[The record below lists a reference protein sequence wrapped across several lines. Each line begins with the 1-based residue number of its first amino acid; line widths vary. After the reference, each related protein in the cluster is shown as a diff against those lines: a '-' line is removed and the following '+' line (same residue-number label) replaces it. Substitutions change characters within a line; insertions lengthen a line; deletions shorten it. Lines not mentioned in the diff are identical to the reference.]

1 MEVTFDNLLSTGA
14 HFGHLTRRWHPNYEP
29 YILMERNGIHIIN
42 LEETLKGLTKAIDF
56 LTDNV
61 ADGGEVLF
69 VGTKKNA
76 KDIIQQEA
84 DKCGM
89 FYVVER
95 WLGGTL
101 TNFSTIRK
109 SIKRLQLLEKEA
121 SPLYE
126 SATKKEILSL
136 EREMIRLQD
145 LHRGIKDMKRLP
157 NAIFIVDAR
166 HESIA
171 INEAHRLE
179 IPVVAIVD
187 TNTDPE
193 VIDYPIPANDDSIRA
208 IKLIVGD
215 VSRAI
220 CDARSIAYPDGG
232 AIPVA
237 AEAKEETAEAE
248 DITSENGE
256 MAEGAEPKEA
266 ESEEIVVEKEE
277 SLSEDGEVQ
286 DSETEEKIAAVEEV
300 QEPEEIVE
308 EKETEKSNDN

>member
-1 MEVTFDNLLSTGA
+1 LEVTFDNLLSTGA

-56 LTDNV
+56 LTDTV

-109 SIKRLQLLEKEA
+109 SIKRLQLLEKES

-179 IPVVAIVD
+179 IPVAAIVD

-208 IKLIVGD
+208 IKLIVGE

-237 AEAKEETAEAE
+237 ADGEETAEAE
-248 DITSENGE
+248 SISSENGE
-256 MAEGAEPKEA
+256 LAEGAEPKEA

-277 SLSEDGEVQ
+277 SLSEDGEAQ
-286 DSETEEKIAAVEEV
+286 NSETEEIAAVEDV
-300 QEPEEIVE
+300 QEPEEVKE
-308 EKETEKSNDN
+308 EKESEKSNDN

>member
-109 SIKRLQLLEKEA
+109 SIKRLQLLEKES

-208 IKLIVGD
+208 IKLIVGE

-220 CDARSIAYPDGG
+220 CDVRSIAYPDEG

-237 AEAKEETAEAE
+237 AGKEETAEAE
-248 DITSENGE
+248 IITPENGE

-277 SLSEDGEVQ
+277 SLLEDGEAQ
-286 DSETEEKIAAVEEV
+286 DSETEEITVVEEG

>member
-61 ADGGEVLF
+61 TDGGEVLF

-109 SIKRLQLLEKEA
+109 SIKRLQLLEKES

-179 IPVVAIVD
+179 IPVIAMVD

-208 IKLIVGD
+208 IKLIVGEI
-215 VSRAI
+215 SRAI

-232 AIPVA
+232 SIPVA
-237 AEAKEETAEAE
+237 VGEEEIAEAE
-248 DITSENGE
+248 SITLENGE
-256 MAEGAEPKEA
+256 LAEGAEPKEA

-277 SLSEDGEVQ
+277 SLLEDGEAQ
-286 DSETEEKIAAVEEV
+286 DSEIEEIAVVEEV

-308 EKETEKSNDN
+308 EKGTKKSNDN

>member
-109 SIKRLQLLEKEA
+109 SIKRLQLLEKES

-179 IPVVAIVD
+179 IPVAAIVD

-208 IKLIVGD
+208 IKLIVGE

-237 AEAKEETAEAE
+237 ADGEETAEAE
-248 DITSENGE
+248 SISSENGE
-256 MAEGAEPKEA
+256 LAEGAEPKEA

-277 SLSEDGEVQ
+277 SLSEDGEAQ
-286 DSETEEKIAAVEEV
+286 NSETEEIAAVEDV
-300 QEPEEIVE
+300 QEPEEVKE
-308 EKETEKSNDN
+308 EKESEKSNDN

>member
-1 MEVTFDNLLSTGA
+1 MEVTFDSLLSTGA

-61 ADGGEVLF
+61 TDGGEVLF

-109 SIKRLQLLEKEA
+109 SIKRLQLLEKES

-208 IKLIVGD
+208 IKLIVGEI
-215 VSRAI
+215 SRAI

-232 AIPVA
+232 SIPVA
-237 AEAKEETAEAE
+237 VGEEEIAEAE
-248 DITSENGE
+248 SITLENGE
-256 MAEGAEPKEA
+256 LAEGAEPKEA

-277 SLSEDGEVQ
+277 SLLEDGEAQ
-286 DSETEEKIAAVEEV
+286 DSEIEEIAVVEEV

-308 EKETEKSNDN
+308 EKGTKKSNDN

>member
-42 LEETLKGLTKAIDF
+42 LEETLKGLTKAIGF

-61 ADGGEVLF
+61 TDGGEVLF

-109 SIKRLQLLEKEA
+109 SIKRLQLLEKES

-208 IKLIVGD
+208 IKLIVGE

-220 CDARSIAYPDGG
+220 CDARSIAYPNGG
-232 AIPVA
+232 SIPVA
-237 AEAKEETAEAE
+237 AGEEETAETE
-248 DITSENGE
+248 SITPENGE

-277 SLSEDGEVQ
+277 SLLEDGEAQ
-286 DSETEEKIAAVEEV
+286 DSEIEEIAVVEEV

-308 EKETEKSNDN
+308 EKGTKKSNDN

>member
-61 ADGGEVLF
+61 TDGGEVLF

-109 SIKRLQLLEKEA
+109 SIKRLQLLEKES

-193 VIDYPIPANDDSIRA
+193 VIDYPIPGNDDSIRA
-208 IKLIVGD
+208 IKLIVGE

-232 AIPVA
+232 SIPVA
-237 AEAKEETAEAE
+237 VGEEEIAEAE
-248 DITSENGE
+248 SITLENGE
-256 MAEGAEPKEA
+256 LAEGAEPKEA

-277 SLSEDGEVQ
+277 SLLEDGEAQ
-286 DSETEEKIAAVEEV
+286 DSEIEEIAVVEEV

-308 EKETEKSNDN
+308 EKGTKKSNDN

>member
-14 HFGHLTRRWHPNYEP
+14 HFGHLTSRWHPNYQP

-42 LEETLKGLTKAIDF
+42 LEETLNGLAKAIDF
-56 LTDNV
+56 LTDIV

-109 SIKRLQLLEKEA
+109 SIKRLQLLEKES

-145 LHRGIKDMKRLP
+145 LNRGIKDMKRLP
-157 NAIFIVDAR
+157 NAIFMVDAN

-171 INEAHRLE
+171 INEARRLE
-179 IPVVAIVD
+179 IPVVALVD

-193 VIDYPIPANDDSIRA
+193 IIDYPIPANDDSIRT
-208 IKLIVGD
+208 IKLIVGE

-220 CDARSIAYPDGG
+220 CDACSIAYADG
-232 AIPVA
+232 AVPVET
-237 AEAKEETAEAE
+237 AEEETAEA
-248 DITSENGE
+248 DVTTENRE
-256 MAEGAEPKEA
+256 MAEDAESKEA
-266 ESEEIVVEKEE
+266 GSERISVEEEKEA
-277 SLSEDGEVQ
+277 LSKDGEAQ
-286 DSETEEKIAAVEEV
+286 DFDTEKVETVEEV
-300 QEPEEIVE
+300 QEPDDVAKE
-308 EKETEKSNDN
+308 EKKS

>member
-56 LTDNV
+56 LTDTV

-109 SIKRLQLLEKEA
+109 SIKRLQLLEKES

-179 IPVVAIVD
+179 IPVAAIVD

-208 IKLIVGD
+208 IKLIVGE

-237 AEAKEETAEAE
+237 ADGEETAEAE
-248 DITSENGE
+248 SISSENGE
-256 MAEGAEPKEA
+256 LAEGAEPKEA

-277 SLSEDGEVQ
+277 SLSEDGEAQ
-286 DSETEEKIAAVEEV
+286 NSETEEIAAVEEV
-300 QEPEEIVE
+300 QEPEEVKE
-308 EKETEKSNDN
+308 EKESEKSNDN

>member
-109 SIKRLQLLEKEA
+109 SIKRLQLLEKES

-179 IPVVAIVD
+179 IPVIAMVD

-208 IKLIVGD
+208 IKLIVGE

-220 CDARSIAYPDGG
+220 CDACSIAYADG
-232 AIPVA
+232 AVPVET
-237 AEAKEETAEAE
+237 AEEETAEA
-248 DITSENGE
+248 DVTTENRE
-256 MAEGAEPKEA
+256 MAEDAESKEA
-266 ESEEIVVEKEE
+266 GSGRISVEEEKEA
-277 SLSEDGEVQ
+277 LSKDGEAQ
-286 DSETEEKIAAVEEV
+286 DFDTEKVETVEEV
-300 QEPEEIVE
+300 QEPDDVAKE
-308 EKETEKSNDN
+308 EKKS

>member
-56 LTDNV
+56 LSDNV
-61 ADGGEVLF
+61 TGGGEVLF

-109 SIKRLQLLEKEA
+109 SIKRLQLLEKES

-179 IPVVAIVD
+179 IPVIAIVD

-208 IKLIVGD
+208 IKLIVGE

-232 AIPVA
+232 SIPVA
-237 AEAKEETAEAE
+237 AGEEETAEAE

>member
-14 HFGHLTRRWHPNYEP
+14 HFGHLTSRWHPNYQP

-42 LEETLKGLTKAIDF
+42 LEETLKGLAKAIDF
-56 LTDNV
+56 LTDIV

-109 SIKRLQLLEKEA
+109 SIKRLQLLEKES

-145 LHRGIKDMKRLP
+145 LNRGIKDMKRLP
-157 NAIFIVDAR
+157 NAIFMVDAN

-171 INEAHRLE
+171 INEARRLE
-179 IPVVAIVD
+179 IPVVALVD

-193 VIDYPIPANDDSIRA
+193 IIDYPIPANDDSIRT
-208 IKLIVGD
+208 IKLIVGE

-220 CDARSIAYPDGG
+220 CDACSIAYADG
-232 AIPVA
+232 AVPV
-237 AEAKEETAEAE
+237 ETVEEETAEA
-248 DITSENGE
+248 DVTSENSE
-256 MAEGAEPKEA
+256 MAEDAESKEA
-266 ESEEIVVEKEE
+266 GSERISVEEE
-277 SLSEDGEVQ
+277 KAALSKDGEAQ
-286 DSETEEKIAAVEEV
+286 DFDTEKVETVEEV
-300 QEPEEIVE
+300 QEPDDVAKE
-308 EKETEKSNDN
+308 EKKS

>member
-56 LTDNV
+56 LTDTV

-109 SIKRLQLLEKEA
+109 SIKRLQLLEKES

-179 IPVVAIVD
+179 IPVAAIVD

-208 IKLIVGD
+208 IKLIVGE

-237 AEAKEETAEAE
+237 ADGEETAEAE
-248 DITSENGE
+248 SISSENGE
-256 MAEGAEPKEA
+256 LAEGAEPKEA

-277 SLSEDGEVQ
+277 SLSEDGEAQ
-286 DSETEEKIAAVEEV
+286 NSEIEEIATVEEV
-300 QEPEEIVE
+300 QEPEEV
-308 EKETEKSNDN
+308 K

>member
-42 LEETLKGLTKAIDF
+42 LEETLKGLTKAVDF

-61 ADGGEVLF
+61 NDGGEVLF

-109 SIKRLQLLEKEA
+109 SIKRLQLLEKES

-179 IPVVAIVD
+179 IPVIAMVD

-208 IKLIVGD
+208 IKLIVGE

-237 AEAKEETAEAE
+237 ADGGETAEAE
-248 DITSENGE
+248 SITSENRE

-266 ESEEIVVEKEE
+266 ESEEIIVEKEE

-286 DSETEEKIAAVEEV
+286 DSETEEIEAVEEV
-300 QEPEEIVE
+300 HEPEEIVE
-308 EKETEKSNDN
+308 EKETEESNDN

>member
-29 YILMERNGIHIIN
+29 YILMERNGIQIIN

-109 SIKRLQLLEKEA
+109 SIKRLQLLEKES

-179 IPVVAIVD
+179 IPVAAIVD

-208 IKLIVGD
+208 IKLIVGE

-237 AEAKEETAEAE
+237 ADGGETAEAE
-248 DITSENGE
+248 SITSENGE
-256 MAEGAEPKEA
+256 RAEGAEPKEA

-277 SLSEDGEVQ
+277 SLSEDGEAQ
-286 DSETEEKIAAVEEV
+286 NSETEEIAAVEDV
-300 QEPEEIVE
+300 QEPEEVKE
-308 EKETEKSNDN
+308 EKESEKSNDN

>member
-1 MEVTFDNLLSTGA
+1 
-14 HFGHLTRRWHPNYEP
+14 
-29 YILMERNGIHIIN
+29 MERNGIHIIN
-42 LEETLKGLTKAIDF
+42 LEETLKGLAKAIEF
-56 LTDNV
+56 LTGIV
-61 ADGGEVLF
+61 EDGGEILF

-109 SIKRLQLLEKEA
+109 SIKRLQFLEKES

-126 SATKKEILSL
+126 NATKKEMLSL

-157 NAIFIVDAR
+157 NAVFVVDAR

-171 INEAHRLE
+171 VSEAKRLE
-179 IPVVAIVD
+179 IPVVALVD

-193 VIDYPIPANDDSIRA
+193 LIDHPIPANDDSIRA
-208 IKLIVGD
+208 IKLIVGE
-215 VSRAI
+215 VARAI
-220 CDARSIAYPDGG
+220 CESRSMAYPTGAAPSAHADGVAEEAEEAAPITNGEADG
-232 AIPVA
+232 AAVVEEPAAETVEEEASAEEDGEAAENSEDSA
-237 AEAKEETAEAE
+237 AEAEEEAPAEIEDEPTVEAAE
-248 DITSENGE
+248 E
-256 MAEGAEPKEA
+256 
-266 ESEEIVVEKEE
+266 
-277 SLSEDGEVQ
+277 
-286 DSETEEKIAAVEEV
+286 EEKNE
-300 QEPEEIVE
+300 
-308 EKETEKSNDN
+308 SDDN

>member
-14 HFGHLTRRWHPNYEP
+14 HFGHLTRRWHPNYQP

-42 LEETLKGLTKAIDF
+42 LEETLKGLAKAIDF
-56 LTDNV
+56 LTDIV

-109 SIKRLQLLEKEA
+109 SIKRLQLLEKES

-145 LHRGIKDMKRLP
+145 LNRGIKDMKRLP
-157 NAIFIVDAR
+157 NAIFMVDAN

-171 INEAHRLE
+171 INEARRLE
-179 IPVVAIVD
+179 IPVVALVD

-193 VIDYPIPANDDSIRA
+193 IIDYPIPANDDSIRT
-208 IKLIVGD
+208 IKLIVGE

-220 CDARSIAYPDGG
+220 CDACSIAYADG
-232 AIPVA
+232 AVPV
-237 AEAKEETAEAE
+237 ETVEEETAEA
-248 DITSENGE
+248 DVTSENSE
-256 MAEGAEPKEA
+256 MAEDAESKEA
-266 ESEEIVVEKEE
+266 GSERISVEEEKEA
-277 SLSEDGEVQ
+277 LSKDGEAQ
-286 DSETEEKIAAVEEV
+286 DFDTEKVETVEEV
-300 QEPEEIVE
+300 QEPDDVAKE
-308 EKETEKSNDN
+308 EKKS

>member
-14 HFGHLTRRWHPNYEP
+14 HFGHLTSRWHPNYQP

-42 LEETLKGLTKAIDF
+42 LEETLQGLAKAIDF
-56 LTDNV
+56 LTDIV

-109 SIKRLQLLEKEA
+109 SIKRLQLLEKES

-145 LHRGIKDMKRLP
+145 LNRGIKDMKRLP
-157 NAIFIVDAR
+157 NAIFMVDAN

-171 INEAHRLE
+171 INEARRLE
-179 IPVVAIVD
+179 IPVVALVD

-193 VIDYPIPANDDSIRA
+193 IIDYPIPANDDSIRT
-208 IKLIVGD
+208 IKLIVGE

-220 CDARSIAYPDGG
+220 CDACSIAYADG
-232 AIPVA
+232 AVPVET
-237 AEAKEETAEAE
+237 AEEETAEA
-248 DITSENGE
+248 DVTTENGE
-256 MAEGAEPKEA
+256 MAEDAESKEA
-266 ESEEIVVEKEE
+266 GSERISVEEEKEA
-277 SLSEDGEVQ
+277 LSKDGEAQ
-286 DSETEEKIAAVEEV
+286 DFDTEKVETVEEV
-300 QEPEEIVE
+300 QEPDDVAKE
-308 EKETEKSNDN
+308 EKKS

>member
-1 MEVTFDNLLSTGA
+1 
-14 HFGHLTRRWHPNYEP
+14 
-29 YILMERNGIHIIN
+29 
-42 LEETLKGLTKAIDF
+42 
-56 LTDNV
+56 
-61 ADGGEVLF
+61 
-69 VGTKKNA
+69 
-76 KDIIQQEA
+76 
-84 DKCGM
+84 M

-109 SIKRLQLLEKEA
+109 SIKRLQLLEKES

-157 NAIFIVDAR
+157 NAIFVVDGR

-179 IPVVAIVD
+179 IPVIAIVD

-193 VIDYPIPANDDSIRA
+193 IIDYPIPANDDSIRA
-208 IKLIVGD
+208 IKLIVGE

-220 CDARSIAYPDGG
+220 CDGRSIAYPDGG
-232 AIPVA
+232 AIA
-237 AEAKEETAEAE
+237 MATGKEETAEAE

-256 MAEGAEPKEA
+256 MAEGDELKKT
-266 ESEEIVVEKEE
+266 ESEEIVMEE
-277 SLSEDGEVQ
+277 EAILSKGGEAQ
-286 DSETEEKIAAVEEV
+286 DSETEEVE
-300 QEPEEIVE
+300 E